1 MTRISR
7 IKLNDRVLKKLFWL
21 FFEVVGKKKNVDE
34 FNKTIYDLLS
44 PVERVM
50 IAKRIAVVYLLMKKI
65 DYKTI
70 CNILKVSPSTVAKF
84 NLLIEKSNGIVPSF
98 RIILRN
104 EKITDFLEEIFLSIR
119 GPGVYGTNWSNA
131 WQRKIR
137 HEQKKRTG
145 I

>member
-7 IKLNDRVLKKLFWL
+7 FKLNDRVLKKLFWL
-21 FFEVVGKKKNVDE
+21 FFEVVGKKKNADE

-84 NLLIEKSNGIVPSF
+84 NLLMEKSNGIVPSF
-98 RIILRN
+98 RIILRD

-137 HEQKKRTG
+137 YEQKKRTG